1 MKKVLPIILTLI
13 LGAAA
18 NFLIALG
25 LFALALFVTD
35 ITFLWFAAAIAA
47 IAVFT
52 VLLNFVRKKLSK
64 RIHGAAVILCAQLPT
79 VLFWA
84 VNFAESLY
92 VYKTARFRSG
102 FERIGAGIDAASC
115 AIAMIVP
122 AVIIA
127 AAFVVWTISVYKDKI
142 KKWWNEPL

>member
-1 MKKVLPIILTLI
+1 MKKVLTIILTLV

-35 ITFLWFAAAIAA
+35 ITFLWFVATIAVV
-47 IAVFT
+47 AVFT
-52 VLLNFVRKKLSK
+52 ILLNFVRKKLSQN
-64 RIHGAAVILCAQLPT
+64 IHGAAVILCAQLPS
-79 VLFWA
+79 VLYWA
-84 VNFAESLY
+84 VNYAQSLY
-92 VYKTARFRSG
+92 VYKTADFRSG
-102 FERIGAGIDAASC
+102 FERIGTGIDVATC

-127 AAFVVWTISVYKDKI
+127 AAFVVWTISAYKDKI